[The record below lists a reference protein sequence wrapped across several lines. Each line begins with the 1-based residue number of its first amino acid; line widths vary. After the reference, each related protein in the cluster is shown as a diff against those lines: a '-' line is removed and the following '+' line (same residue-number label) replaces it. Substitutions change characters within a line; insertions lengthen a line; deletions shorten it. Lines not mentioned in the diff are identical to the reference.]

1 MSKAKSPESVEV
13 AELVTVKLP
22 ATVVEETERERA
34 GDGEAPRGR
43 EAGREGATRRGEGGA
58 GNRTAGNCGV
68 GDGRAME
75 LVDPA
80 RLTECVVDVVDVS
93 GIAGGLNLEAGDGS
107 KEAGFEVGKFLVDRG
122 WCDVRIDVGD
132 VLGDRGG
139 ARSRRI
145 RKGGFAAIPI
155 GGLD

>member
-1 MSKAKSPESVEV
+1 
-13 AELVTVKLP
+13 
-22 ATVVEETERERA
+22 
-34 GDGEAPRGR
+34 
-43 EAGREGATRRGEGGA
+43 
-58 GNRTAGNCGV
+58 
-68 GDGRAME
+68 ME